1 MKKMML
7 SGVVLLCALIAYGE
21 TNTVQAATPVY
32 GYRVVHTYPHDKTA
46 FTEGL
51 FWQGGYLYES
61 TGLEGRSFIR
71 KETLETGKVIQSRT
85 VPAQYFGEGI
95 VAWKD
100 RLIELT
106 WQSHV
111 GFIYDL
117 KTLAP
122 LASFPYPGEGW
133 ALTCD
138 DRRLIMSDGTAQLR
152 FLDPESLKEIGR
164 VTVTDEGKPVA
175 DINEVEFVKGE
186 VLANIW
192 HTNRIA
198 RIDPASGHVTG
209 WIDLTGLMKP
219 HDVSDP
225 LEGVLNGIAY
235 DAKGDRLFVTGKLWP
250 KLFEIRLMKRAR
262 LAKTNSTQRAAV
274 AL

>member
-1 MKKMML
+1 MTIR
-7 SGVVLLCALIAYGE
+7 GFGGALIACAVFALSLGAS
-21 TNTVQAATPVY
+21 AASAAAPIY
-32 GYRVVHTYPHDKTA
+32 GYRIIHTYPHDKTS

-51 FWQGGYLYES
+51 FWQDGYLYES

-71 KETLETGKVIQSRT
+71 KEALETGKVLQSRT
-85 VPAQYFGEGI
+85 VPSQYFGEGI

-122 LASFPYPGEGW
+122 FASFPYPGEGW
-133 ALTCD
+133 ALTHD
-138 DRRLIMSDGTAQLR
+138 GKRLIMSDGTSQLR
-152 FLDPESLKEIGR
+152 FLDPDSLKEIGR
-164 VTVTDEGKPVA
+164 VTVTDDGKSVV
-175 DINEVEFVKGE
+175 DINELEYVKGE

-192 HTNRIA
+192 HTDRIA

-209 WIDLTGLMKP
+209 WIDLAGLMKQSE
-219 HDVSDP
+219 VSDP
-225 LEGVLNGIAY
+225 VEGVLNGIAY
-235 DAKGDRLFVTGKLWP
+235 DAKADRLFVTGKLWP
-250 KLFEIRLMKRAR
+250 KLFEIKLVKKSASTK
-262 LAKTNSTQRAAV
+262 AKAV
-274 AL
+274 RHG